1 VVLTK
6 QRARRIKDIADRA
19 LAGTALVALSP
30 LMAAIAAWIA
40 VSEGR
45 PVIFAQ
51 QRTGLDGQTF
61 TMYKFR
67 TMIRDGVRVGLESG
81 LTTDDPFGLVE
92 NDPRITPSGRF
103 LRRTSLDELPQLI
116 NVVRGEMSLVGP
128 RPDVPEQSVHYTPRE
143 RQRLRVKP
151 GITGWS
157 QVNGR
162 DELPWPQR
170 HELDAWYVANWS
182 LALDLRILLATVK
195 ELRRSEPSLSL
206 DAHNMER
213 RRTALSE
220 QSP

>member
-1 VVLTK
+1 MVLTRR
-6 QRARRIKDIADRA
+6 QARRIKDIADRA

-40 VSEGR
+40 ATEGR

-51 QRTGLDGQTF
+51 QRTGLEGQTF
-61 TMYKFR
+61 TMFKFR

-103 LRRTSLDELPQLI
+103 LRRTSLDELPQLL

-128 RPDVPEQSVHYTPRE
+128 RPDIPEQSANYTPKE

-182 LALDLRILLATVK
+182 LALDLRILWATLK

-213 RRTALSE
+213 RRIAMSE
-220 QSP
+220 Q